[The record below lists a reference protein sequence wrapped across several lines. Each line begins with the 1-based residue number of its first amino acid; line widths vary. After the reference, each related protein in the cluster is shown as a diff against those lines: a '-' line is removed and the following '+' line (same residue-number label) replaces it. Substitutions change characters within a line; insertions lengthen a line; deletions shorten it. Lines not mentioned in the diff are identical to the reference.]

1 VKTNS
6 LDSLLKSFL
15 SRYYGIFRA
24 FDQILIQVTSRSLVF
39 AQFLIIFVKMNI
51 MKAAGILL
59 VFFFSSWIGMS
70 QEIPAVREESRDF
83 IIERLE
89 IRPSLTILA
98 PEVPNTGRF
107 RIREVNFDTSL
118 DRREVDIA
126 ALMAQESQM
135 KRRTVE
141 LAPPV
146 QIPQAPTSNLNNR
159 NNDFQMGTRFFNQ
172 SFSPEL
178 QTRGT
183 RNSVYRNAAET
194 TGATYLNSFHNPFL
208 RSRGY
213 SPYSRGYYY

>member
-1 VKTNS
+1 MRVAG
-6 LDSLLKSFL
+6 LV
-15 SRYYGIFRA
+15 
-24 FDQILIQVTSRSLVF
+24 LI
-39 AQFLIIFVKMNI
+39 
-51 MKAAGILL
+51 
-59 VFFFSSWIGMS
+59 FFFISWFGRA
-70 QEIPAVREESRDF
+70 QEIPAVRDTPDF

-89 IRPSLTILA
+89 IRPSLTILG
-98 PEVPNTGRF
+98 PEIPNTGKF

-118 DRREVDIA
+118 ERKEIDIA
-126 ALMAQESQM
+126 ALMAEEKQM

-146 QIPQAPTSNLNNR
+146 QVPQAPGRNLTAR

-194 TGATYLNSFHNPFL
+194 TGATYLNSYHNPFL
-208 RSRGY
+208 RSRVY
-213 SPYSRGYYY
+213 SPYHRGYYYY